1 MAEAKEP
8 KERIITVNL
17 RKELLN
23 KPDWRRSKDFVRIFK
38 GLLKK
43 QTKAEKIRMSK
54 ELNERIWKRGIRK
67 PPTRVRIKIVQLD
80 DKTVRAELVE

>member
-17 RKELLN
+17 RKELLG

-38 GLLKK
+38 SLLKR
-43 QTKAEKIRMSK
+43 QTKAEKIKMDK
-54 ELNERIWKRGIRK
+54 DLNERIWKKGIRK
-67 PPTRVRIKIVQLD
+67 PPTRMRIKLVQLD
-80 DKTVRAELVE
+80 DKTVQVELVE